1 MGAVNA
7 IVCDFGGVLTGP
19 IAGVLQPFL
28 DASGATIQQLGLAI
42 VGAAPRIGAN
52 PLFELETG
60 RITEAQFLS
69 AIAEQLT
76 EQLGRPVSL
85 DGVGERAFAQLE
97 PNDAM
102 IEYVRG
108 LRARGLKTAICT
120 NNVREWAQRWR
131 AMLPVGELFDVVV
144 DSAFVGARKP
154 EPRIYELTLEQLGVE
169 AGEAMMVDDTEEN
182 CAAAVRLGMRA
193 VVFRSTDQAIA
204 EMDALLDGVPL

>member
-1 MGAVNA
+1 MGNVNA
-7 IVCDFGGVLTGP
+7 IVCDFGGVLTNP

-28 DASGATIQQLGLAI
+28 DASGADLEQLGLAI
-42 VGAAPRIGAN
+42 AGAVPRLGAN

-60 RITEAQFLS
+60 RITEAKFLG

-85 DGVGERAFAQLE
+85 DGVGERAFAQLV
-97 PNDAM
+97 PNPEM
-102 IEYVRG
+102 IEYVRR

-131 AMLPVGELFDVVV
+131 ALLPVDELFDVVV

-154 EPRIYELTLEQLGVE
+154 EPLIYELTLERLRVE
-169 AGEAMMVDDTEEN
+169 AGSAMMVDDTEEN
-182 CAAAVRLGMRA
+182 CAAAARLGMRA
-193 VVFRSTDQAIA
+193 VVFRNTEQAIA
-204 EMDALLDGVPL
+204 EIEGVLGEAPL